1 MNRLEP
7 EPFHSKHFPCEL
19 FYCVSVNVTESV
31 ADGRI
36 SGSFIIVILLV
47 GLWFCWFAADCV
59 GSIDFMKEISG
70 TMSLQTMFMP
80 PVFVYLSAHV
90 HERARVCMCV
100 CVCVRVRAHVCV
112 CVRARVRVC
121 SACVCG
127 RLSVCLT
134 LSAEQNKFTFCI
146 SIAPPPSSS

>member
-19 FYCVSVNVTESV
+19 FYCVSLNVTESV

-90 HERARVCMCV
+90 HERARVCV
-100 CVCVRVRAHVCV
+100 CVCVRAHVCV
-112 CVRARVRVC
+112 CACAR
-121 SACVCG
+121 ACVF
-127 RLSVCLT
+127 RLCLWASVCV
-134 LSAEQNKFTFCI
+134 QNKFTFCI

>member
-1 MNRLEP
+1 M
-7 EPFHSKHFPCEL
+7 
-19 FYCVSVNVTESV
+19 

-59 GSIDFMKEISG
+59 GSTDFMKEISG

-100 CVCVRVRAHVCV
+100 CVCVCVCVCACACVRTCV

-127 RLSVCLT
+127 RLSVCKTSLH
-134 LSAEQNKFTFCI
+134 FV
-146 SIAPPPSSS
+146 